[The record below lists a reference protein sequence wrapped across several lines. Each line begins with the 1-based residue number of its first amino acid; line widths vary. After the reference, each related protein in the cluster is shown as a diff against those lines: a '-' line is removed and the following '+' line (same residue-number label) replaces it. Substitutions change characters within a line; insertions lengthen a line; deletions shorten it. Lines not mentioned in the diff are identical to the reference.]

1 MRTIDIIQ
9 KKRNG
14 QVLSQAEIDF
24 FVAGY
29 TNGDIPDYQAAALL
43 MAMYLQ
49 GMNAT
54 ETAQLT
60 SAMAHSGD
68 MMDLSTIAGIK
79 VDKHSTGGV
88 GDKVTLIALPIAAAC
103 GIPIAKMSGRALG
116 HTGGTVDKL
125 EAIPGYQTEL
135 TVDQF
140 KQQVREQGIALIGQ
154 TGNVAPADKKIY
166 ALRDTTA
173 TVDSIPLI
181 AASIMSKKLA
191 SGADAFV
198 LDVKVGNGAFAKDLS
213 FAMALADTMVA
224 IATNNGK
231 KAVAVLTNM
240 DQPLGNHVGNWL
252 ELVEVV
258 QVLQNRGPED
268 LRTISREIG
277 ATMLYLADKGDMAA
291 CYQQVDAV
299 LASGEALA
307 MFYTLVE
314 AQGGDSRVLKDP
326 STYPK
331 PAHMTPYLAKTSGY
345 ITAMDTTAIGHAS
358 GHMGAGRDTMADA
371 IDFNAG
377 LVFHKKTND
386 PVTAGDVIATL
397 YSKDVTTAATAS
409 EMLDQAITIGPVA
422 GRPLTLIY

>member
-1 MRTIDIIQ
+1 MRTIDIIE
-9 KKRNG
+9 KKRNAG
-14 QVLSQAEIDF
+14 VLSQAEIEY
-24 FVAGY
+24 FVQGY
-29 TNGDIPDYQAAALL
+29 TNGDIPDYQAAALV

-49 GMNAT
+49 GMNDV

-60 SAMAHSGD
+60 LAMAHSGD
-68 MMDLSTIAGIK
+68 MMDLSSIAGTK

-135 TVDQF
+135 TVEQF
-140 KQQVREQGIALIGQ
+140 TSQVREKGIALIGQ

-173 TVDSIPLI
+173 TVDNIALI

-198 LDVKVGNGAFAKDLS
+198 LDVKVGNGAFAKDIT
-213 FAMALADTMVA
+213 FARALADTMVS
-224 IATNNGK
+224 IAKNNNK

-240 DQPLGNHVGNWL
+240 DQPLGNNVGNWL
-252 ELVEVV
+252 ELLEVV
-258 QVLQNRGPED
+258 QVLKGQGPDD
-268 LRTISREIG
+268 LTTISKTI
-277 ATMLYLADKGDMAA
+277 AANMLHMADKGEFSDCIQLVEEAITTGRALDM
-291 CYQQVDAV
+291 
-299 LASGEALA
+299 L
-307 MFYTLVE
+307 YTLVE
-314 AQGGDSRVLKDP
+314 AQGGDTTPLKDP

-331 PAHMTPYLAKTSGY
+331 PAHTQDYVAKADGY
-345 ITAMDTTAIGHAS
+345 ITNMDTTQIGHAS

-386 PVTAGDVIATL
+386 PVKAGDIIATL
-397 YSKDVTTAATAS
+397 YSKDVTTATTAS
-409 EMLDQAITIGPVA
+409 DMLDSAITIGPA
-422 GRPLTLIY
+422 PEKTMTLIY

>member
-1 MRTIDIIQ
+1 MRTIDIIE
-9 KKRNG
+9 KKRNAQPLTG
-14 QVLSQAEIDF
+14 AEIEF
-24 FVAGY
+24 FVQGY

-43 MAMYLQ
+43 MAIYLQ
-49 GMNAT
+49 GMNDT

-60 SAMAHSGD
+60 LAMAHSGD
-68 MMDLSTIAGIK
+68 MMDLSSIPGTK

-135 TVDQF
+135 SVDQF
-140 KQQVREQGIALIGQ
+140 TSQVREKGIALIGQ

-173 TVDSIPLI
+173 TVDNIALI

-198 LDVKVGNGAFAKDLS
+198 LDVKVGNGAFAKDIT
-213 FAMALADTMVA
+213 FARELADTMVG
-224 IATNNGK
+224 IAKNNHK

-240 DQPLGNHVGNWL
+240 DQPLGNNVGNWL
-252 ELVEVV
+252 ELLEVVEVLKG
-258 QVLQNRGPED
+258 QGPED
-268 LRTISREIG
+268 LTTISQAI
-277 ATMLYLADKGDMAA
+277 AANMLHMADKGDMPA
-291 CYQQVDAV
+291 CIQLVSEAIT
-299 LASGEALA
+299 SGKALD

-314 AQGGDSRVLKDP
+314 AQGGDTTSLKDP

-331 PAHMTPYLAKTSGY
+331 PAHTTDYVAKASGY
-345 ITAMDTTAIGHAS
+345 ITYMDTTAVGHAS

-377 LVFHKKTND
+377 IVFHKKTND
-386 PVTAGDVIATL
+386 AVAVGDVIATL
-397 YSKDVTTAATAS
+397 YSKDTATATTAS
-409 EMLDQAITIGPVA
+409 DMLDAAITIGAAA
-422 GRPLTLIY
+422 GQPQTLIY